1 MEDLG
6 GINVL
11 VLLIPNILDYCSNV
25 GIDKHSSILNKG
37 LDYTKVSIATLA

>member
-1 MEDLG
+1 MDDLG

-11 VLLIPNILDYCSNV
+11 VILIPHILDYCSNV
-25 GIDKHSSILNKG
+25 GIDKHSSLLNEG